1 MNIVVSGIGKPANL
15 VNQLAGFFCVARG
28 PFTLESGSNELDFSS
43 KLMGHRLARF
53 AQSEYQQIKI
63 CLDFGPGHHK
73 AAEGS
78 VEGPYF

>member
-1 MNIVVSGIGKPANL
+1 
-15 VNQLAGFFCVARG
+15 
-28 PFTLESGSNELDFSS
+28 
-43 KLMGHRLARF
+43 LMGHRLARF